1 MISVD
6 VVDADRSVANAGLAR
21 TRIADGDLLELH
33 DFGTA
38 GGMDANCVGHG
49 AAPVLSKD
57 AVAYV

>member
-1 MISVD
+1 VP
-6 VVDADRSVANAGLAR
+6 NAGLAR

-57 AVAYV
+57 AVAYVQGLLTP